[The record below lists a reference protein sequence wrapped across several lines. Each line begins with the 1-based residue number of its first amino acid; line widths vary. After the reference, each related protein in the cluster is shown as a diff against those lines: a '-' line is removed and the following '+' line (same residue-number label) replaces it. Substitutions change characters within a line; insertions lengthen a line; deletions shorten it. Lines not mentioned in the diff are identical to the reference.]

1 MTRHSDHAQVQRNAC
16 GTLANLCLDDSERL
30 TALAHAGGFV
40 AIATALEKFWR
51 EDDVKNEAAH
61 ALVQLLGPAAET
73 YEVPANHVPLSSSH
87 EWTED

>member
-16 GTLANLCLDDSERL
+16 GTLANLCLDNGERL

-51 EDDVKNEAAH
+51 EEDVKSEAAH

-73 YEVPANHVPLSSSH
+73 YEIPTNHVPHSLSH
-87 EWTED
+87 ESSEE